1 MKDLKRMP
9 DKKELKQKRKIL
21 PKLSQ
26 KERFLEYA
34 KEIGVEDDDVERS
47 LDKIIKGKKPK

>member
-1 MKDLKRMP
+1 MP

>member
-9 DKKELKQKRKIL
+9 DKKPPVAKKKIP

-34 KEIGVEDDDVERS
+34 KEIEVDENEVERAF
-47 LDKIIKGKKPK
+47 DKVIPKPPPK